1 MAKVV
6 VVYGTT
12 EGHTRRV
19 AKRAAARLRAAGLE
33 TEVHDATALEGPV
46 VSAGLAGVLI
56 AASVH
61 HRRHQA
67 AVTHFIHTNLERLR
81 QLPTAF
87 ISVSLTAAL
96 PDATYQDEAR
106 SYVNELLDATGWR
119 PDATLRLAGALKYA
133 EYDFFKRLLLGLLE
147 RRLGAGVVG
156 GEDAEFTDWEALDR
170 FVDAFAARLGA
181 GTAATPARAEPS

>member
-19 AKRAAARLRAAGLE
+19 ARRAAARLRAAGLE
-33 TEVHDATALEGPV
+33 TEVHDATALEGPLAA
-46 VSAGLAGVLI
+46 AGLGGVLVL
-56 AASVH
+56 ASVH

-67 AVTHFIHTNLERLR
+67 AVTHFVHTNLKRLQ

-96 PDATYQDEAR
+96 PDATYQDEAKA
-106 SYVNELLDATGWR
+106 YVSELLDATGWR
-119 PDATLRLAGALKYA
+119 PAATLRLAGALKYA

-147 RRLGAGVVG
+147 RQLGAEVVG

-170 FVDAFAARLGA
+170 FVDGFAERLGA
-181 GTAATPARAEPS
+181 GAGATSARAEPS